1 MKLRDILRAGF
12 HMTWFGKSYC
22 TRQAIQGDKLIV
34 TLRNV
39 GDQPSD
45 AEMFTF
51 ELDKEQLPDMRFTLN
66 VGFSEELATNLLVAH
81 TVPLDRELIRPHKYW
96 SYENE
101 AYRHFE

>member
-34 TLRNV
+34 TVRTV

-51 ELDKEQLPDMRFTLN
+51 HLDQEQLPDMRFTLN
-66 VGFSEELATNLLVAH
+66 VEFSEELATNLLVAH
-81 TVPLDRELIRPHKYW
+81 TVPLVRELIRPHKYR
-96 SYENE
+96 SYENK